1 MPVASLLAFIL
12 LLLAITVWLCIYL
25 LYLRI
30 KATPHDFHL
39 KYSHAAPK
47 HRVHFEIY
55 RSQVDEPKW
64 NNFGWNH

>member
-1 MPVASLLAFIL
+1 MTVSSLLALIL
-12 LLLAITVWLCIYL
+12 ILIAITAWFCIYL

-47 HRVHFEIY
+47 HRVLFEIY
-55 RSQVDEPKW
+55 RSDDDNNKW
-64 NNFGWNH
+64 NVGWNH